1 MYILLILIIGI
12 SIYFLI
18 KQFKQIRQLKT
29 NTERNYKKYLEEKY
43 KNLESEAD
51 KKFQEKTKFY
61 ISQIEKEE
69 ERLELIR
76 KNGELQVKKG
86 IDTAERLANELLNDR
101 LKAKQEEAV
110 LSFENYKK
118 SLEEKKVLYEKEISL
133 VKLELE
139 DFHRQREA
147 INEAIKRERELSEK
161 EDFYKIQLTQNDIED
176 IKLLD
181 SMKDRLCHKEVLP
194 KVIWESIARRPVSEM
209 IKRVVGQKVGGIY
222 KITYI
227 PTGEAYIGRTVNFK
241 DRWQAH
247 IQTALGMEK
256 AASSTLHTHMAR
268 NGVWNYSFE
277 ILEEVPKD
285 KQSEREKFYINLYG
299 TQKQLN
305 IKAGG

>member
-43 KNLESEAD
+43 KDLESEAN

-161 EDFYKIQLTQNDIED
+161 EDFYKIQLSLDDIED
-176 IKLLD
+176 IQLLKSMTSRLRHREIIPKLIWD
-181 SMKDRLCHKEVLP
+181 SL
-194 KVIWESIARRPVSEM
+194 ISRPTNEM
-209 IKRVVGQKVGGIY
+209 IKRVVGDKVGGIY
-222 KITYI
+222 KITYV
-227 PTGEAYIGRTVNFK
+227 PTGESYIGKTVSFK
-241 DRWQAH
+241 DRWKNH

-277 ILEEVPKD
+277 ILEEVSKE
-285 KQSEREKFYINLYG
+285 KQSEREKFYIKLYG
-299 TQKQLN
+299 TQSQLN
-305 IKAGG
+305 MKAGG

>member
-1 MYILLILIIGI
+1 MVVLVLLILGVIFLLLKQQK
-12 SIYFLI
+12 SIQ
-18 KQFKQIRQLKT
+18 KLKS
-29 NTERNYKKYLEEKY
+29 NTDELYRKALEEKY
-43 KNLESEAD
+43 KNLEENAQQE
-51 KKFQEKTKFY
+51 FQAKQRSY
-61 ISQIEKEE
+61 
-69 ERLELIR
+69 
-76 KNGELQVKKG
+76 N
-86 IDTAERLANELLNDR
+86 NELSYLR
-101 LKAKQEEAV
+101 R
-110 LSFENYKK
+110 
-118 SLEEKKVLYEKEISL
+118 
-133 VKLELE
+133 ELE
-139 DFHRQREA
+139 DFRSQRDA
-147 INEAIKRERELSEK
+147 INEAIRRERELIEK

-181 SMKDRLCHKEVLP
+181 SMKNRLSHKEVLP

-256 AASSTLHTHMAR
+256 AASSTLHTHMTR
-268 NGVWNYSFE
+268 NGIWNYNFE

-285 KQSEREKFYINLYG
+285 KQSEREKFYIDLYG

-305 IKAGG
+305 MKAGG

>member
-1 MYILLILIIGI
+1 MVILVLLILGII
-12 SIYFLI
+12 FLLL
-18 KQFKQIRQLKT
+18 KQRRKIQKLKS
-29 NTERNYKKYLEEKY
+29 NTDKLYRKALEEKY
-43 KNLESEAD
+43 KNLEESAQQE
-51 KKFQEKTKFY
+51 FQAKQRSY
-61 ISQIEKEE
+61 
-69 ERLELIR
+69 
-76 KNGELQVKKG
+76 N
-86 IDTAERLANELLNDR
+86 NELFYLR
-101 LKAKQEEAV
+101 R
-110 LSFENYKK
+110 
-118 SLEEKKVLYEKEISL
+118 
-133 VKLELE
+133 ELE
-139 DFHRQREA
+139 DFRSQRDA
-147 INEAIKRERELSEK
+147 INEAIRRERELIEK

-176 IKLLD
+176 IKILD
-181 SMKDRLCHKEVLP
+181 SMKNRLSHKEVLP

-268 NGVWNYSFE
+268 NGIWNYSFE

-285 KQSEREKFYINLYG
+285 KQSEREKFYIDLYG

-305 IKAGG
+305 MKAGG

>member
-1 MYILLILIIGI
+1 MIAVLVLLILGGI
-12 SIYFLI
+12 FLLL
-18 KQFKQIRQLKT
+18 KQQKNIQKLKS
-29 NTERNYKKYLEEKY
+29 NIDESYRKALEEKY
-43 KNLESEAD
+43 KNLEENAQQE
-51 KKFQEKTKFY
+51 FQ
-61 ISQIEKEE
+61 
-69 ERLELIR
+69 
-76 KNGELQVKKG
+76 
-86 IDTAERLANELLNDR
+86 
-101 LKAKQEEAV
+101 AKQRSYSDE
-110 LSFENYKK
+110 LSYLKK
-118 SLEEKKVLYEKEISL
+118 
-133 VKLELE
+133 ELE
-139 DFHRQREA
+139 DFRSRREA
-147 INEAIKRERELSEK
+147 VNEAIRRERELIEK

-176 IKLLD
+176 IKILD
-181 SMKDRLCHKEVLP
+181 SMKNRLSHKEVLP

-268 NGVWNYSFE
+268 NGIWNYSFE

-285 KQSEREKFYINLYG
+285 KQSEREKFYIDLYG

-305 IKAGG
+305 MKAGG

>member
-161 EDFYKIQLTQNDIED
+161 EDFYKIQLSLDDIED
-176 IKLLD
+176 IQLLKSMTSRLRHREIIPKLIWD
-181 SMKDRLCHKEVLP
+181 SL
-194 KVIWESIARRPVSEM
+194 ISRPTNEM
-209 IKRVVGQKVGGIY
+209 IKRVVGDKVGGIY
-222 KITYI
+222 KITYV
-227 PTGEAYIGRTVNFK
+227 PTGESYIGKTVSFK
-241 DRWQAH
+241 DRWKNH

-277 ILEEVPKD
+277 ILEEVSKE
-285 KQSEREKFYINLYG
+285 KQSEREKFYIKLYG
-299 TQKQLN
+299 TQSQLN
-305 IKAGG
+305 MKAGG

>member
-161 EDFYKIQLTQNDIED
+161 EDFYKIQLSLDDIED
-176 IKLLD
+176 IQLLKSMTSRLRHREIIPKLIWD
-181 SMKDRLCHKEVLP
+181 SL
-194 KVIWESIARRPVSEM
+194 ISRPTNEM
-209 IKRVVGQKVGGIY
+209 IKRVVGDKVGGIY
-222 KITYI
+222 KITYV
-227 PTGEAYIGRTVNFK
+227 PTGESYIGKTVSFK
-241 DRWQAH
+241 DRWKNH

-277 ILEEVPKD
+277 ILEEVSKE

-305 IKAGG
+305 MKVGG

>member
-161 EDFYKIQLTQNDIED
+161 EDFYKIQLSLDDIED
-176 IKLLD
+176 IQLLKSMTSRLRHREIIPKLIWD
-181 SMKDRLCHKEVLP
+181 SL
-194 KVIWESIARRPVSEM
+194 ISRPTSEM
-209 IKRVVGQKVGGIY
+209 IKRVVGDKVGGIY
-222 KITYI
+222 KITYT
-227 PTGEAYIGRTVNFK
+227 PTGESYIGKTVSFK
-241 DRWQAH
+241 DRWKNH

-305 IKAGG
+305 MKAGG

>member
-133 VKLELE
+133 IKLELE

-285 KQSEREKFYINLYG
+285 KQSEREKFYIDLYG
-299 TQKQLN
+299 TKKQLN

>member
-1 MYILLILIIGI
+1 MVVLVLLILGVIFLLLKQRK
-12 SIYFLI
+12 SIQ
-18 KQFKQIRQLKT
+18 KLKSDAD
-29 NTERNYKKYLEEKY
+29 ELYRKALEEKY
-43 KNLESEAD
+43 KNLEENAQ
-51 KKFQEKTKFY
+51 QEF
-61 ISQIEKEE
+61 
-69 ERLELIR
+69 
-76 KNGELQVKKG
+76 QVKQ
-86 IDTAERLANELLNDR
+86 RSYNNELSYLR
-101 LKAKQEEAV
+101 K
-110 LSFENYKK
+110 
-118 SLEEKKVLYEKEISL
+118 
-133 VKLELE
+133 ELE
-139 DFHRQREA
+139 DFRSRRDA
-147 INEAIKRERELSEK
+147 INEAIRRERELIEK

-181 SMKDRLCHKEVLP
+181 SMKNRLSHKEVLP

-256 AASSTLHTHMAR
+256 AASSTLHTHMTR
-268 NGVWNYSFE
+268 NGIWNYNFE

-285 KQSEREKFYINLYG
+285 KQSEREKFYIDLYG

-305 IKAGG
+305 MKAGG

>member
-1 MYILLILIIGI
+1 MAVLVLLILGII
-12 SIYFLI
+12 FLLL
-18 KQFKQIRQLKT
+18 KQQRKIQKLKSDT
-29 NTERNYKKYLEEKY
+29 DKLYRKALEEKY
-43 KNLESEAD
+43 KNLEENAQQE
-51 KKFQEKTKFY
+51 FQAKQKSY
-61 ISQIEKEE
+61 
-69 ERLELIR
+69 
-76 KNGELQVKKG
+76 N
-86 IDTAERLANELLNDR
+86 NELSY
-101 LKAKQEEAV
+101 LKK
-110 LSFENYKK
+110 
-118 SLEEKKVLYEKEISL
+118 
-133 VKLELE
+133 ELE
-139 DFHRQREA
+139 DFRSRRDA
-147 INEAIKRERELSEK
+147 INEAIRRERELIEK

-181 SMKDRLCHKEVLP
+181 SMRNHLCHKEVLP
-194 KVIWESIARRPVSEM
+194 KVIWESIARRPVNEM

-268 NGVWNYSFE
+268 NGIWNYNFE

-285 KQSEREKFYINLYG
+285 KQSEREKFYIDLYG

-305 IKAGG
+305 MKVGG

>member
-1 MYILLILIIGI
+1 MAVLVLLILGII
-12 SIYFLI
+12 FLLL
-18 KQFKQIRQLKT
+18 KQQRKIQKLKSDT
-29 NTERNYKKYLEEKY
+29 DKLYRKALEEKY
-43 KNLESEAD
+43 KNLEENAQQE
-51 KKFQEKTKFY
+51 FQAKQRSY
-61 ISQIEKEE
+61 
-69 ERLELIR
+69 
-76 KNGELQVKKG
+76 N
-86 IDTAERLANELLNDR
+86 NELSY
-101 LKAKQEEAV
+101 LKK
-110 LSFENYKK
+110 
-118 SLEEKKVLYEKEISL
+118 
-133 VKLELE
+133 ELE
-139 DFHRQREA
+139 DFRSRRDA
-147 INEAIKRERELSEK
+147 INEAIRRERELIEK

-181 SMKDRLCHKEVLP
+181 SMRNHLCHKEVLP
-194 KVIWESIARRPVSEM
+194 KVIWESIARRPVNEM

-268 NGVWNYSFE
+268 NGIWNYNFE

-285 KQSEREKFYINLYG
+285 KQSEREKFYIDLYG

-305 IKAGG
+305 MKAGG

>member
-1 MYILLILIIGI
+1 MVVLILLILGII
-12 SIYFLI
+12 FLLL
-18 KQFKQIRQLKT
+18 KQQRKIQKLKSDAD
-29 NTERNYKKYLEEKY
+29 ELYRKALEEKY
-43 KNLESEAD
+43 KNLEENAQQE
-51 KKFQEKTKFY
+51 FQAKQRSY
-61 ISQIEKEE
+61 
-69 ERLELIR
+69 
-76 KNGELQVKKG
+76 N
-86 IDTAERLANELLNDR
+86 NELSYLR
-101 LKAKQEEAV
+101 R
-110 LSFENYKK
+110 
-118 SLEEKKVLYEKEISL
+118 
-133 VKLELE
+133 ELE
-139 DFHRQREA
+139 DFRSRRDA
-147 INEAIKRERELSEK
+147 INEAIRRERELIEK

-176 IKLLD
+176 IKILD
-181 SMKDRLCHKEVLP
+181 SMKNRLSHKEVLP

-268 NGVWNYSFE
+268 NGIWNYSFE

-285 KQSEREKFYINLYG
+285 KQGEREKFYIDLYG

-305 IKAGG
+305 MKAGG

>member
-1 MYILLILIIGI
+1 MVILVLLILGVIFLLLKQRK
-12 SIYFLI
+12 SIQ
-18 KQFKQIRQLKT
+18 KLKSDAD
-29 NTERNYKKYLEEKY
+29 ELYRKALEEKY
-43 KNLESEAD
+43 KNLEENAQ
-51 KKFQEKTKFY
+51 QEF
-61 ISQIEKEE
+61 
-69 ERLELIR
+69 
-76 KNGELQVKKG
+76 QVKQ
-86 IDTAERLANELLNDR
+86 RSYNNELSYLR
-101 LKAKQEEAV
+101 K
-110 LSFENYKK
+110 
-118 SLEEKKVLYEKEISL
+118 
-133 VKLELE
+133 ELE
-139 DFHRQREA
+139 DFRSRRDA
-147 INEAIKRERELSEK
+147 INEAIRRERELIEK

-181 SMKDRLCHKEVLP
+181 SMKNRLSHKEVLP

-268 NGVWNYSFE
+268 NGIWNYNFE

-285 KQSEREKFYINLYG
+285 KQSEREKFYIDLYG

-305 IKAGG
+305 MKAGG

>member
-161 EDFYKIQLTQNDIED
+161 EDFYKIQLSLEDIED
-176 IKLLD
+176 IQLLKSMTSRLRHREIIPKLIWD
-181 SMKDRLCHKEVLP
+181 SL
-194 KVIWESIARRPVSEM
+194 ISRPTNEM
-209 IKRVVGQKVGGIY
+209 IKRVVGDKVGGIY
-222 KITYI
+222 KITYV
-227 PTGEAYIGRTVNFK
+227 PTGESYIGKTVSFK
-241 DRWQAH
+241 DRWKNH

-277 ILEEVPKD
+277 ILEEVSKE
-285 KQSEREKFYINLYG
+285 KQSEREKFYIDLYG

-305 IKAGG
+305 MKAGG

>member
-43 KNLESEAD
+43 KNLESEAN

-161 EDFYKIQLTQNDIED
+161 EDFYKIQLSLDDIED
-176 IKLLD
+176 IQLLKSMTSRLRHREIIPKLIWD
-181 SMKDRLCHKEVLP
+181 SL
-194 KVIWESIARRPVSEM
+194 ISRPTNEM
-209 IKRVVGQKVGGIY
+209 IKRVVGDKVGGIY
-222 KITYI
+222 KITYV
-227 PTGEAYIGRTVNFK
+227 PTGESYIGKTVSFK
-241 DRWQAH
+241 DRWKNH

-268 NGVWNYSFE
+268 NGIWNYSFE
-277 ILEEVPKD
+277 ILEEVSKE
-285 KQSEREKFYINLYG
+285 KQSEREKFYIDLYG

-305 IKAGG
+305 MRKG

>member
-101 LKAKQEEAV
+101 LKAKEEEAV

-161 EDFYKIQLTQNDIED
+161 EDFYKIQLSLDDIED
-176 IKLLD
+176 IQLLKSMTSRLRHREIIPKLIWD
-181 SMKDRLCHKEVLP
+181 SL
-194 KVIWESIARRPVSEM
+194 ISRPTNEM
-209 IKRVVGQKVGGIY
+209 IKRVVGDKVGGIY
-222 KITYI
+222 KITYV
-227 PTGEAYIGRTVNFK
+227 PTGESYIGRTVSFK
-241 DRWQAH
+241 DRWKNH

>member
-1 MYILLILIIGI
+1 MVVVLVLLILGAI
-12 SIYFLI
+12 FLLL
-18 KQFKQIRQLKT
+18 KQQRKIQKLKT
-29 NTERNYKKYLEEKY
+29 NTDKVYRKTLEEKY
-43 KNLESEAD
+43 K
-51 KKFQEKTKFY
+51 K
-61 ISQIEKEE
+61 
-69 ERLELIR
+69 
-76 KNGELQVKKG
+76 
-86 IDTAERLANELLNDR
+86 
-101 LKAKQEEAV
+101 
-110 LSFENYKK
+110 
-118 SLEEKKVLYEKEISL
+118 LEEDAQQEFRTKQKSYSDELFYLRK
-133 VKLELE
+133 ELE
-139 DFHRQREA
+139 DFRSRREA
-147 INEAIKRERELSEK
+147 VNEAIRRERELSEK

-181 SMKDRLCHKEVLP
+181 SMKDRLCHKEIFP

-256 AASSTLHTHMAR
+256 VASSTLHTHMAR
-268 NGVWNYSFE
+268 NGIWNYNFE

-285 KQSEREKFYINLYG
+285 KQSEREKFYIDLYG

-305 IKAGG
+305 MKAGG